1 LRRLSR
7 QLAAGR
13 RRDRSAVPLNCPST
27 LTGTF
32 LETATLGAQGGG
44 MRCQFI
50 PGYILDRLVETTDE
64 LHAESVRRT
73 TAIDALLRSSR
84 TATAPTA
91 TGADWQVHDAENG
104 SRLPGRLVRTAGEP
118 EVADVAVDE
127 AATGVTESLALFT
140 DFGRSSYDDRGAT
153 VVATVHYEREYDNAF
168 WDGSQ
173 LVFGDG
179 DGKVFDRFTKPIDVL
194 GHELSHAVTQF
205 TANLTYEGQSGAL
218 NESMSDV
225 FGACIKQRHLGQD
238 AAAADWLIGEGIF
251 LPGINGRAL
260 RSMTEPGTAYDDPL
274 IGKDPQVGSM
284 AEYVETSDDN
294 GGVHLNSGI
303 PNRAFA
309 IAARG
314 IGGES
319 WSGAG
324 RIWYSALTSGI
335 DADSDFATFAAAT
348 IAAAGEH
355 TSVVEDA
362 WTQVGVLGGTAPGPV
377 VPTPPAGSSV
387 GVARSGG
394 FAGLTKEGVVDL
406 DSDDPRVPEVR
417 ELVQRIDFR
426 ALMPGEARPDRFVY
440 LFRYASIETRVHE
453 PALTEDLRHLA
464 RIVLEE

>member
-1 LRRLSR
+1 
-7 QLAAGR
+7 
-13 RRDRSAVPLNCPST
+13 
-27 LTGTF
+27 
-32 LETATLGAQGGG
+32 

-50 PGYILDRLVETTDE
+50 PSYVLDRLGEATDE
-64 LHAESVRRT
+64 PLAECVRRT
-73 TAIDALLRSSR
+73 TAIDQVLRSSR
-84 TATAPTA
+84 TVTAPTA
-91 TGADWQVHDAENG
+91 TDADWQVHDAENG
-104 SRLPGRLVRTAGEP
+104 STLPGRLVRTAGDP
-118 EVADVAVDE
+118 EVGDLAVDE
-127 AATGVTESLALFT
+127 ASVGLTESLALFS
-140 DFGRSSYDDRGAT
+140 DFGRDSYDDRGAT

-168 WDGSQ
+168 WDGTQ

-179 DGKVFDRFTKPIDVL
+179 DGRVFDRFTKPIDVL
-194 GHELSHAVTQF
+194 GHELAHAVTQF
-205 TANLTYEGQSGAL
+205 TADLTYEGQSGAL
-218 NESMSDV
+218 NESMSDI

-260 RSMTEPGTAYDDPL
+260 RSMSEPGTAYDDPL
-274 IGKDPQVGSM
+274 VGKDPQVGSM
-284 AEYVETSDDN
+284 AEYVETRDDN

-309 IAARG
+309 IAARA

-324 RIWYSALTSGI
+324 RIWYAALTSGL
-335 DADSDFATFAAAT
+335 DPDSDFATFAAAT

-355 TSVVEDA
+355 AAAVEDA
-362 WTQVGVLGGTAPGPV
+362 WTQVGVGGTAPAPV
-377 VPTPPAGSSV
+377 SPAPAGGSSV
-387 GVARSGG
+387 AVARSGG

-417 ELVQRIDFR
+417 ELVQRIDFKT
-426 ALMPGEARPDRFVY
+426 LLPGEPRPDRFVY
-440 LFRYASIETRVHE
+440 RFSYASTETRVHE

>member
-1 LRRLSR
+1 
-7 QLAAGR
+7 
-13 RRDRSAVPLNCPST
+13 
-27 LTGTF
+27 
-32 LETATLGAQGGG
+32 

-50 PGYILDRLVETTDE
+50 PGYILDRLGEATDE
-64 LHAESVRRT
+64 PLAECVRRT
-73 TAIDALLRSSR
+73 AAIDHVLRQSA
-84 TATAPTA
+84 ATSPPAA
-91 TGADWQVHDAENG
+91 TDADWQVHDAENG
-104 SRLPGRLVRTAGEP
+104 STLPGRLVRTAGEP
-118 EVADVAVDE
+118 EVGDAAADE
-127 AATGVTESLALFT
+127 AATGITESLGLFT
-140 DFGRSSYDDRGAT
+140 DFGRDSYDDQGAT

-168 WDGSQ
+168 WDGTQ

-179 DGKVFDRFTKPIDVL
+179 DGRAFDRFTKPIDVL

-205 TANLTYEGQSGAL
+205 TADLTYEGQSGAL
-218 NESMSDV
+218 NESISDV

-238 AAAADWLIGEGIF
+238 VEAADWLVGEGIF

-260 RSMTEPGTAYDDPL
+260 RSMSEPGTAYDDPL
-274 IGKDPQVGSM
+274 IGKDPQVGWM
-284 AEYVETSDDN
+284 AEYVDTPEDN

-303 PNRAFA
+303 PNRAFV
-309 IAARG
+309 IAARA

-324 RIWYSALTSGI
+324 KIWYSALTSGL

-355 TSVVEDA
+355 ASVVEDS
-362 WTQVGVLGGTAPGPV
+362 WTQVGVLGATAPGPV
-377 VPTPPAGSSV
+377 GPAPAGGSAV
-387 GVARSGG
+387 TVARTGG
-394 FAGLTKEGVVDL
+394 IAGLTKEGVVDL

-426 ALMPGEARPDRFVY
+426 AVSPGEARPDRFVY
-440 LFRYASIETRVHE
+440 RFSYASIETRVHE